1 MSTNQRGVSG
11 NRVSTRTHHG
21 PDAPRSPLVGCQPG
35 DRCPRSHCGGLLI
48 LRAVET
54 LAGAC
59 DEVVCSSCAR
69 SALLAIREPYAPM
82 LSVRDPKLESLLTPD
97 RPVHVAPGTD
107 DMWDSAIP
115 LDVLD
120 DAGLRT
126 GWSCESPLS
135 TPPDTH

>member
-1 MSTNQRGVSG
+1 MR
-11 NRVSTRTHHG
+11 TRRHLLS
-21 PDAPRSPLVGCQPG
+21 PEAPRSPLVDCQPG

-54 LAGAC
+54 LAGSC

-82 LSVRDPKLESLLTPD
+82 PSVRDPKLASLLVPD
-97 RPVHVAPGTD
+97 RQRLAAQD
-107 DMWDSAIP
+107 SEDSEDSAVP
-115 LDVLD
+115 LSLLD

-126 GWSCESPLS
+126 GWSYESPLS
-135 TPPDTH
+135 TLPDSP